1 MSVVSKNYTIET
13 RLELKNNEELVSYFE
28 NYIRDYNLILRYVWR
43 QLTSPTYKEE
53 YPKKSYFVTHL
64 CTKYTIL
71 KRTANSIMYEV
82 EGRVKSLKALKEYEK
97 RQLEY
102 KIGSLENKRNKLS
115 YAINNIKPK
124 VRVNKATEKQLKKYR
139 ENKRYL
145 YYINQKL
152 NKKKMKLKQ
161 LSYELE
167 NNILKICFGT
177 KKLYDSQYRLNDN
190 GFRSHKGWYN
200 TFVKNRD
207 KNIYYMGSKDETKGN
222 QLFQITYNETTD
234 DFYIKLR
241 KENKYT
247 EDSKYIEG
255 ICNFK
260 YQRKYLKNMLIEG
273 IYPLT
278 YRVKRVGTKWYLQVV
293 ITIRNEVNTC
303 LTRSTNGVLGLDYN
317 KGFIELCEINKE
329 GNIVNLKHIKM
340 YHKGCNIKAINE
352 IRQVVSQVC
361 NYALGVGKDIVIED
375 LNFKKTKAKILK
387 GKGKQGKT
395 YNKMVN
401 QLDYSRYKETF
412 ENSCFRNKVGLKM
425 VNPYNTSKIGI
436 EKYAYEKKLSSHQS
450 ASYVI
455 ARKGQGFL
463 DKLK

>member
-161 LSYELE
+161 LSYEL
-167 NNILKICFGT
+167 
-177 KKLYDSQYRLNDN
+177 
-190 GFRSHKGWYN
+190 
-200 TFVKNRD
+200 
-207 KNIYYMGSKDETKGN
+207 
-222 QLFQITYNETTD
+222 
-234 DFYIKLR
+234 
-241 KENKYT
+241 
-247 EDSKYIEG
+247 
-255 ICNFK
+255 
-260 YQRKYLKNMLIEG
+260 
-273 IYPLT
+273 
-278 YRVKRVGTKWYLQVV
+278 
-293 ITIRNEVNTC
+293 
-303 LTRSTNGVLGLDYN
+303 
-317 KGFIELCEINKE
+317 
-329 GNIVNLKHIKM
+329 
-340 YHKGCNIKAINE
+340 
-352 IRQVVSQVC
+352 
-361 NYALGVGKDIVIED
+361 
-375 LNFKKTKAKILK
+375 
-387 GKGKQGKT
+387 
-395 YNKMVN
+395 
-401 QLDYSRYKETF
+401 
-412 ENSCFRNKVGLKM
+412 
-425 VNPYNTSKIGI
+425 
-436 EKYAYEKKLSSHQS
+436 
-450 ASYVI
+450 
-455 ARKGQGFL
+455 
-463 DKLK
+463 